1 MANQTTDTMRTV
13 RYNGQSYDYP
23 AVLTAAEILVI
34 AKRRH
39 PELGANAVISQ
50 DGNALV
56 ISEEAQRKSFV
67 A

>member
-1 MANQTTDTMRTV
+1 MANQTATMRTV

-23 AVLTAAEILVI
+23 AELTAAEVLAV

-50 DGNALV
+50 DGTALV
-56 ISEEAQRKSFV
+56 ISEAAQRKSV
-67 A
+67 QG